1 MCPSEKDDQV
11 LVSNDQELEI
21 PNAAFVF
28 VRDAPLK
35 IREQFESIPMKILL
49 SKGESL
55 FRFLEVNSMGDPS
68 GFWLPTLTYH
78 HLRLVNLPFPEW
90 AVTKSGDFA
99 KRPDPRLFCWVTLMR
114 QAYAFLGG
122 VRTMDRKTSAMQ
134 HMIQSGRI
142 WIPVLSEAD
151 LIVRYYWL
159 DPQSGYPGPPS
170 SWPNQV
176 LKRSSIST

>member
-1 MCPSEKDDQV
+1 MWPKLRRKFARRACRMRWQRGCTKEPRRVGPMNMCPSEKDDQV

-99 KRPDPRLFCWVTLMR
+99 KRPDP
-114 QAYAFLGG
+114 
-122 VRTMDRKTSAMQ
+122 
-134 HMIQSGRI
+134 
-142 WIPVLSEAD
+142 
-151 LIVRYYWL
+151 
-159 DPQSGYPGPPS
+159 
-170 SWPNQV
+170 
-176 LKRSSIST
+176 